1 MRSGQCMGCKEQALL
16 VSDLCGGCEDL
27 FWAKEGDED
36 VGAGQED

>member
-27 FWAKEGDED
+27 FWEEGDED
-36 VGAGQED
+36 VGNGQKD